1 MSLYSK
7 TIKDEN
13 IARAPSNLANNR
25 IPDTHK
31 ATLKL
36 ASLYSNASS
45 GLSATDLQGAIDE
58 IDSSVDTLQSEM
70 LVEQSNV
77 DTLQAE
83 MLVEQSNVDALQALD
98 AAAASGAGFRK
109 LYAKAIVDMDEV
121 TLGSDYV
128 VDVNIPDNAI
138 ITNAW
143 IDVTT
148 TVAGDVDDTLT
159 IGVGV
164 ETVSAGSE
172 DLVNAIAVSDG
183 SNVWDAGIQA
193 CIPVGT
199 AATAIKLTAE
209 RDITVVTVANGNASA
224 TGAFDVYVE
233 YVLGE

>member
-58 IDSSVDTLQSEM
+58 IDS
-70 LVEQSNV
+70 
-77 DTLQAE
+77 
-83 MLVEQSNVDALQALD
+83 NVDALQALD
-98 AAAASGAGFRK
+98 AAAASGSGFRK
-109 LYAKAIVDMDEV
+109 LYAKAIVDASAI
-121 TLGSDYV
+121 TLGANYV

-148 TVAGDVDDTLT
+148 SLDGDVDDLT
-159 IGVGV
+159 TIAVQV
-164 ETVSAGSE
+164 QSAN
-172 DLVNAIAVSDG
+172 DLVTATVVTDAI
-183 SNVWDAGIQA
+183 WDAGIQA
-193 CIPVGT
+193 CVPVGT

-209 RDITVVTVANGNASA
+209 RDITIVTAATSDTA
-224 TGAFDVYVE
+224 LTGAFDVYVE